1 MKDKNIYIKDNARTA
16 KCSITGIKCA
26 KGTAYMI
33 PVPACEGGKAISK
46 EYFEQFLATGKASG
60 RICKA
65 QKASEPHDIQMEF
78 IVNVPAHNI
87 ETYALYML
95 VNGWDFIGKVN
106 KTAYRVKPTNPFITC
121 RGLQQAMTTFDNINA
136 DNGVKISKFT
146 CTVDGVVIPKYEDSF
161 TFYQQV
167 DETCKFRKTTI
178 RENRLQELNIKKGK
192 GKKK

>member
-1 MKDKNIYIKDNARTA
+1 MKEKNIFIKDNARTA
-16 KCSITGIKCA
+16 KCSITGVKCF
-26 KGTAYMI
+26 KGEAYMV

-65 QKASEPHDIQMEF
+65 QTASEPHDIQMEF
-78 IVNVPAHNI
+78 IVNVPAHNL
-87 ETYALYML
+87 ETYALYMM

-106 KTAYRVKPTNPFITC
+106 KTAYRVKPTTPFITC

-146 CTVDGVVIPKYEDSF
+146 CTVDGTVIPKYEDSF

-167 DETCKFRKTTI
+167 DDTCRWRKTTI
-178 RENRLQELNIKKGK
+178 RENRLQEQSIRKGK